1 MSKLVLYFA
10 PGACSLAPHIL
21 LRELGLDFDLE
32 KVDLRTHQTAD
43 GTDFHTINPKGYVP
57 ALRLADG
64 QLLTEVAV
72 ILLYLADQAPDRQL
86 APPPASLERYRTLE
100 QLNYIATE
108 VHKGFSPLFSPQFPD
123 DLKAFM
129 RERLLHRLE
138 PFDKLLATRPYLS
151 GDHFD
156 VTDAYL
162 VTLLNW
168 ARWTQLDLSELPNLV
183 AYKDRLLARPSVH
196 DAIEAEKALRTHTA
210 ARPRPE
216 A

>member
-32 KVDLRTHQTAD
+32 KVDLRSHETGD

-57 ALRLADG
+57 ALRLPDG
-64 QLLTEVAV
+64 QVLTEVAV

-86 APPPASLERYRTLE
+86 APPPASFERYRTLE
-100 QLNYIATE
+100 QLNYLATE
-108 VHKGFSPLFSPQFPD
+108 IHKGFSPLFSPQFPD

-129 RERLLHRLE
+129 RERLLQRLE
-138 PFDKLLATRPYLS
+138 PLDKLLADHAFLA
-151 GDHFD
+151 GDHFT
-156 VTDAYL
+156 VADAYL

-168 ARWTQLDLSELPNLV
+168 ARWTQLELGELPNLV
-183 AYKDRLLARPSVH
+183 SYKDRLLARPSVH

-210 ARPRPE
+210 ARPRPTT
-216 A
+216 

>member
-1 MSKLVLYFA
+1 MSKHLLYFA

-21 LRELGLDFDLE
+21 LREVGLDFDLE
-32 KVDLRTHQTAD
+32 KVDLRTHQTTHGD
-43 GTDFHTINPKGYVP
+43 DFHTINPKGYVP
-57 ALRLADG
+57 ALRLPDG
-64 QLLTEVAV
+64 QVLTEVAV
-72 ILLYLADQAPDRQL
+72 ILLYIADQAPDRQL
-86 APPPASLERYRTLE
+86 APPPASFERYRTLE

-108 VHKGFSPLFSPQFPD
+108 VHKGFSPLFSPQVPD

-129 RERLLHRLE
+129 RERLLQRLE
-138 PFDKLLATRPYLS
+138 PLDKTLSTRPFLS

-162 VTLLNW
+162 VNLLNW
-168 ARWTQLDLSELPNLV
+168 ARWTQLDLSTLPSLV
-183 AYKDRLLARPSVH
+183 AYKDRLLVRPSVH
-196 DAIEAEKALRTHTA
+196 DAIEAEKALRTHTS

>member
-1 MSKLVLYFA
+1 MSKLLLYFA

-21 LRELGLDFDLE
+21 LREAGLDFDLE
-32 KVDLRTHQTAD
+32 KVDLRTHQTAHD
-43 GTDFHTINPKGYVP
+43 EPFRNINPKGYVP

-72 ILLYLADQAPDRQL
+72 ILLYIADQVPELQL
-86 APPPASLERYRTLE
+86 APSPTSFERYRTLE
-100 QLNYIATE
+100 RLNYLATE
-108 VHKGFSPLFSPQFPD
+108 VHKGFSPLFSPQTPD
-123 DLKAFM
+123 DLKVFI
-129 RERLLHRLE
+129 RDRLLQRLE
-138 PFDKLLATRPYLS
+138 PFDKVLATQPFLT
-151 GDHFD
+151 GDRFD

-168 ARWTQLDLSELPNLV
+168 TRWTQVDLSTLPNLV
-183 AYKDRLLARPSVH
+183 AYKDRLLQRPSVH